1 VAPPSGGRHQQG
13 EIWRMP
19 DVAGIAGERLRQL
32 VDKIERLEVEK
43 KELQETI
50 KDVYNEAKGDGFDI
64 KILRKLITLRKLRP
78 NDRQEQ
84 EELMDLYKSALG
96 MM

>member
-1 VAPPSGGRHQQG
+1 
-13 EIWRMP
+13 MP

>member
-1 VAPPSGGRHQQG
+1 
-13 EIWRMP
+13 MP

-50 KDVYNEAKGDGFDI
+50 KDVFNEAKGEGFDV

-84 EELMDLYKSALG
+84 EELMELYKSALG
-96 MM
+96 ML

>member
-1 VAPPSGGRHQQG
+1 
-13 EIWRMP
+13 MP
-19 DVAGIAGERLRQL
+19 DVAGIGAEQLRLH

-50 KDVYNEAKGDGFDI
+50 AEAYAEAKGEGFDV
-64 KILRKLITLRKLRP
+64 KILRKLIAMRKIRA

-84 EELMDLYKSALG
+84 EELLDLYKVALG
-96 MM
+96 MI